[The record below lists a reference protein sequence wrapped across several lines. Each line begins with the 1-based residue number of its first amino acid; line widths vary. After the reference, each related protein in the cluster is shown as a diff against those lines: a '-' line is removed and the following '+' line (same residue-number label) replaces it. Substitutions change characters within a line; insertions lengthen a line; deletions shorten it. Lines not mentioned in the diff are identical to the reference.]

1 MLNKEKVILMTR
13 MTAYEK
19 GKGKEN
25 LRIGTY
31 FRSDYIWAAI
41 LKAVFAITF
50 AFIVGLALYIYYNYE
65 VFLENIYEMDI
76 ISLLLSFRKYYFIVL
91 IIYVALAYVV
101 AFVKYAIA
109 SSEIR
114 KYKSNL
120 KKIRKLQK
128 GQ

>member
-41 LKAVFAITF
+41 LKAAFAITF
-50 AFIVGLALYIYYNYE
+50 AFIVGVGLYVYYNYE
-65 VFLENIYEMDI
+65 TFLENIYELDI
-76 ISLLLSFRKYYFIVL
+76 ISMLLTFRKYYL
-91 IIYVALAYVV
+91 ITLVIYVALAYVV
-101 AFVKYAIA
+101 AFVKYALA
-109 SSEIR
+109 SSNIR